1 MSRSKKILGPESSPS
16 VGRRL
21 IKFPSSKLKKFIVKP
36 DLSRQE
42 CITQICPVSSLQLN
56 RNSLRLRALQ
66 PHHADGMADG
76 MADLFSLVNLTW
88 LLWINDQQISCIGRN
103 RPRWTSIFC
112 NIVIQT
118 SMLISHL
125 GKKLASRHHGRGL
138 QAHPPALCPET
149 LESHQPPFRQ

>member
-88 LLWINDQQISCIGRN
+88 LLQYRHSDEHVN
-103 RPRWTSIFC
+103 FAF
-112 NIVIQT
+112 
-118 SMLISHL
+118 
-125 GKKLASRHHGRGL
+125 GKKTG
-138 QAHPPALCPET
+138 
-149 LESHQPPFRQ
+149 QPPPRQRSPGPPTRPMP